1 MTHVEEALL
10 RKIAWRFLPLLILI
24 YLLNY
29 LDRTSISV
37 AALTMNHD
45 LGFTATQFGF
55 AAGVFFFG
63 YCLFEVPSNL
73 ALYKFGSRAW
83 LTRIT
88 ITWGLA
94 SAATAF
100 VTGPKSFY
108 MVRFLLGV
116 AEAGFFPGV
125 IYFLSGWFP
134 KVYRARILAW
144 FMLGIPA
151 SSLIGT
157 PIAGLLLGMNGLGGL
172 AGWKWL
178 FILVSL
184 PVILLGVLLP
194 AVIVNTPQEARW
206 LSTDERSLLQQMLEG
221 EEQEK
226 RQMSFRE
233 TLIDARVLVL
243 AITQFGFLA
252 GSYGIGVW
260 LPQIFKRSG
269 FLHSNLR
276 VSVLAAL
283 PYLFAMVGQVLWAA
297 YSDRK
302 DNKIGNVVASC
313 FLGAIGL
320 LLSLGGHSF
329 YLSVLGIT
337 IALIGINA
345 ARAIFWAIPPRFL
358 SGAAAAGGFAFINTI
373 GTIGGF
379 IGPYMIGVLKDA
391 TGSFS
396 AGLAGMA
403 GILVLAAL
411 TAWSLKLLIRPGT
424 LGQKGS
430 IV

>member
-1 MTHVEEALL
+1 MLL
-10 RKIAWRFLPLLILI
+10 RKIAWRFLPLLILV

-37 AALTMNHD
+37 AALTMNRA

-55 AAGVFFFG
+55 AAGVFFVG

-73 ALYKFGSRAW
+73 ALYKFGSRIW

-94 SAATAF
+94 SAATAL
-100 VTGPKSFY
+100 VTGPMTFY
-108 MVRFLLGV
+108 AVRFLLGV

-134 KVYRARILAW
+134 KEYRARILAW

-157 PIAGLLLGMNGLGGL
+157 PIAGLLLGMNGIAGL

-178 FILVSL
+178 FLLVSV
-184 PVILLGVLLP
+184 PVVLVGCVMPFL
-194 AVIVNTPQEARW
+194 IVDTPQQARW
-206 LSTDERSLLQQMLEG
+206 LSADERSLLQGMLDREVR
-221 EEQEK
+221 EK
-226 RQMSFRE
+226 HHTSFRS
-233 TLIDARVLVL
+233 TLVDTRVFIL
-243 AITQFGFLA
+243 ALIQFGFLA

-260 LPQIFKRSG
+260 LPQIFKRSE
-269 FLHSNLR
+269 LHVSNFRISIL
-276 VSVLAAL
+276 SAL
-283 PYLFAMVGQVLWAA
+283 PYLFAMVGQILWAA
-297 YSDRK
+297 YSDKK
-302 DNKIGNVVASC
+302 DNKIGSIVVSC
-313 FLGAIGL
+313 LLGAAGL
-320 LLSLGGHSF
+320 FLSVQGHSF
-329 YLSVLGIT
+329 SRSVLGIT

-379 IGPYMIGVLKDA
+379 VGPYMVGFLKDA
-391 TGSFS
+391 TGSFT
-396 AGLAGMA
+396 AGLRGMA
-403 GILVLAAL
+403 GLLVL
-411 TAWSLKLLIRPGT
+411 TAIMAGTLKLLMRVNTVESGH
-424 LGQKGS
+424 LAS
-430 IV
+430 